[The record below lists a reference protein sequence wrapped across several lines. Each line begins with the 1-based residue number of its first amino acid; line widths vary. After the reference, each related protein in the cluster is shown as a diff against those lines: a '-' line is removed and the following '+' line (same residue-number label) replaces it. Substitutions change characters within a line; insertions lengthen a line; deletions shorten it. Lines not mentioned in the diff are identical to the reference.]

1 VNAVRTILGLSSI
14 VLVPAFALQSIA
26 QQPPELPLRDIFFDQ
41 GQSILREDAKPVLG
55 ESAETL
61 AMNPGIDVEIAGY
74 CNSDEYS
81 LNPGLGQE
89 RAEAARSFLISQGI
103 NPQRIRL
110 SSECGESSGVNISP
124 DVSEVKLHLDSRVE
138 LKPSPQF
145 EPGLL

>member
-1 VNAVRTILGLSSI
+1 
-14 VLVPAFALQSIA
+14 
-26 QQPPELPLRDIFFDQ
+26 LPLRDIFFDQ

-61 AMNPGIDVEIAGY
+61 AMNPGIDVEIVGY

-103 NPQRIRL
+103 NPQRISL
-110 SSECGESSGVNISP
+110 SAECDGESGGVNISP
-124 DVSEVKLHLDSRVE
+124 DVSEVKLYLDSRVE